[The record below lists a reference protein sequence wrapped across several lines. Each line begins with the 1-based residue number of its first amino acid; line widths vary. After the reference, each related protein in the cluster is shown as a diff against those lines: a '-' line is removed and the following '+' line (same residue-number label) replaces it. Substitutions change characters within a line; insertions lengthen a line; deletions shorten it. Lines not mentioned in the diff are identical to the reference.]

1 MTSNPN
7 NKDEIFQIFVNESN
21 KLESIVL
28 DALSK
33 SDLSVSE
40 IIQAYYQTTN
50 VNSLAQMLMTQLE
63 NNSDG
68 GGSDSNLS
76 KIKQTQKFISEK
88 FDQNLHP
95 FITKYLTDSI
105 ADMTKQ
111 LQSSTPSDK
120 SKEDIENEA
129 KTYEQLR
136 EMMSTKEFVE
146 QYDKGLR

>member
-1 MTSNPN
+1 MIPDSNN
-7 NKDEIFQIFVNESN
+7 IDAIFQIFVTESG
-21 KLESIVL
+21 KLESLVL

-33 SDLSVSE
+33 SDLSISE
-40 IIQAYYQTTN
+40 IIQTYYQTTN
-50 VNSLAQMLMTQLE
+50 VNSLAQMLVTQLE
-63 NNSDG
+63 NNNGDSV
-68 GGSDSNLS
+68 SNLS

-95 FITKYLTDSI
+95 FVIKYLADSI

-111 LQSSTPSDK
+111 LQSSSSSDQ
-120 SKEDIENEA
+120 SKEDIENQA
-129 KTYEQLR
+129 KNFEQLR

>member
-1 MTSNPN
+1 MIPGPN
-7 NKDEIFQIFVNESN
+7 NIDEIFQIFVTESG
-21 KLESIVL
+21 KLESLVL

-33 SDLSVSE
+33 SDLSISE

-50 VNSLAQMLMTQLE
+50 VNSLAQMLVAQLE
-63 NNSDG
+63 NNNDDF
-68 GGSDSNLS
+68 DSNLS

-95 FITKYLTDSI
+95 FVIKYLADSI

-111 LQSSTPSDK
+111 LQSSSSSDQ
-120 SKEDIENEA
+120 SKEDIENQA
-129 KTYEQLR
+129 KNFEQLR

>member
-1 MTSNPN
+1 MIPGPN
-7 NKDEIFQIFVNESN
+7 NIDEIFQIFVTESG
-21 KLESIVL
+21 KLESLVL

-33 SDLSVSE
+33 SDLSTSE

-50 VNSLAQMLMTQLE
+50 VNSLAQMLVAQLE
-63 NNSDG
+63 NNKDDF
-68 GGSDSNLS
+68 DSNLS
-76 KIKQTQKFISEK
+76 KIKQTQNFISEK

-95 FITKYLTDSI
+95 FVIKYLADSI

-111 LQSSTPSDK
+111 LQSSSSSDQ
-120 SKEDIENEA
+120 SKEDIENQA
-129 KTYEQLR
+129 KNFEQLR

>member
-1 MTSNPN
+1 MSLNPN
-7 NKDEIFQIFVNESN
+7 NRDEIFQIFVTESS

-28 DALSK
+28 DAISK
-33 SDLSVSE
+33 PDLSVSD

-50 VNSLAQMLMTQLE
+50 VNSLAQMLIMQLE
-63 NNSDG
+63 NNHDDD
-68 GGSDSNLS
+68 SDSNLS

-95 FITKYLTDSI
+95 FVIKYLTDSI
-105 ADMTKQ
+105 TDMTKQ
-111 LQSSTPSDK
+111 LQSSSSDK
-120 SKEDIENEA
+120 SKEDIENQA
-129 KTYEQLR
+129 KKFEQLR

>member
-1 MTSNPN
+1 MSLSSN
-7 NKDEIFQIFVNESN
+7 NKDEIFQIFATESS

-33 SDLSVSE
+33 PELSVSE

-50 VNSLAQMLMTQLE
+50 VNSLSQMLMTQLE
-63 NNSDG
+63 NNNDD
-68 GGSDSNLS
+68 SDSNLS

-88 FDQNLHP
+88 FDQKLHP
-95 FITKYLTDSI
+95 FIMKYLADSI

-111 LQSSTPSDK
+111 LQSSGSSDK
-120 SKEDIENEA
+120 SKDDIENEA
-129 KTYEQLR
+129 KNYEQLR

>member
-1 MTSNPN
+1 MNLSPN
-7 NKDEIFQIFVNESN
+7 NRDEIFQIFVTESS

-28 DALSK
+28 DAISK
-33 SDLSVSE
+33 SDLSVSD

-50 VNSLAQMLMTQLE
+50 VNSLAQMLIMQLE
-63 NNSDG
+63 NNHDG
-68 GGSDSNLS
+68 DSDSNLS

-95 FITKYLTDSI
+95 FVIKYLADSI

-111 LQSSTPSDK
+111 LQSSSSDK
-120 SKEDIENEA
+120 SKEDIENQA
-129 KTYEQLR
+129 KKFEQLR

>member
-1 MTSNPN
+1 MSLNPN
-7 NKDEIFQIFVNESN
+7 NKDEIFQIFVTESS

-50 VNSLAQMLMTQLE
+50 VNSLAQMLIMQLE
-63 NNSDG
+63 NNHNDE
-68 GGSDSNLS
+68 SDSSLS

-95 FITKYLTDSI
+95 FVIKYLADSI

-111 LQSSTPSDK
+111 LQSSSSSDQ
-120 SKEDIENEA
+120 SKEDIENQA
-129 KTYEQLR
+129 KNFEQLR

>member
-1 MTSNPN
+1 MSLNPN
-7 NKDEIFQIFVNESN
+7 NIDEIFQIFVTESS

-28 DALSK
+28 GAISK
-33 SDLSVSE
+33 PDLSVSD

-50 VNSLAQMLMTQLE
+50 VNSLAQMLIMQLE
-63 NNSDG
+63 NNHDDDF
-68 GGSDSNLS
+68 DSNLS

-95 FITKYLTDSI
+95 FVIKYLADSI
-105 ADMTKQ
+105 TDMTKQ
-111 LQSSTPSDK
+111 LQSSSSDK
-120 SKEDIENEA
+120 SKEDIENQA
-129 KTYEQLR
+129 KKFEQLR

>member
-1 MTSNPN
+1 MIPNPD
-7 NKDEIFQIFVNESN
+7 NKDEIFQIFVTESD

-50 VNSLAQMLMTQLE
+50 VNSLAQMLLMQLE
-63 NNSDG
+63 NNNNDD
-68 GGSDSNLS
+68 SDSNLS

-95 FITKYLTDSI
+95 FIINYLANSI
-105 ADMTKQ
+105 VEMTKQ
-111 LQSSTPSDK
+111 LQSSAPSEK

-129 KTYEQLR
+129 KNYEQLR
-136 EMMSTKEFVE
+136 KMMSTKEFVE

>member
-1 MTSNPN
+1 MIPGSNN
-7 NKDEIFQIFVNESN
+7 IDEIFQIFVTESG
-21 KLESIVL
+21 KLESLVL

-33 SDLSVSE
+33 SDLSISE
-40 IIQAYYQTTN
+40 IIQTYYQTTN
-50 VNSLAQMLMTQLE
+50 VNSLAQMLVAQLE
-63 NNSDG
+63 SNNG
-68 GGSDSNLS
+68 ASDSNLS

-95 FITKYLTDSI
+95 FVIKYLADSI

-111 LQSSTPSDK
+111 LQSSSSSDQ
-120 SKEDIENEA
+120 SKEDIENQA
-129 KTYEQLR
+129 KNFEQLR

>member
-1 MTSNPN
+1 MIPGSNN
-7 NKDEIFQIFVNESN
+7 IDEIFQIFVTESG
-21 KLESIVL
+21 KLESLVL

-33 SDLSVSE
+33 SDLSISE

-50 VNSLAQMLMTQLE
+50 MNSLAQMLVAQLE
-63 NNSDG
+63 NNNGDSV
-68 GGSDSNLS
+68 SNLS

-95 FITKYLTDSI
+95 FVIKYLADSI

-111 LQSSTPSDK
+111 LQSSSSSDQ
-120 SKEDIENEA
+120 SKEDIENQA
-129 KTYEQLR
+129 KNFEQLR

>member
-7 NKDEIFQIFVNESN
+7 NKDELFQIFVTESD
-21 KLESIVL
+21 KLESLVL

-33 SDLSVSE
+33 STLSVSE

-50 VNSLAQMLMTQLE
+50 VNLLAEMLVTLE
-63 NNSDG
+63 NSDDDI
-68 GGSDSNLS
+68 SDLNVS
-76 KIKQTQKFISEK
+76 KIKQTQQFISEK

-95 FITKYLTDSI
+95 FIMKYLSNSV

-111 LQSSTPSDK
+111 LQSSASLDK
-120 SKEDIENEA
+120 SKEYIENEA
-129 KTYEQLR
+129 KNYEQLR

-146 QYDKGLR
+146 QYNKGLR